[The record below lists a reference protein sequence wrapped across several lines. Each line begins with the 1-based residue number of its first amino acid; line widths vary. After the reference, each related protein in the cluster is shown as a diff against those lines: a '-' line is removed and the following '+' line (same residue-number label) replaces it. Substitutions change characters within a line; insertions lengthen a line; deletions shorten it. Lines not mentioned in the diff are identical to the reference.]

1 MAEPAAAADRAA
13 GKHGAVRV
21 RRAMIIMA
29 SASGTLVSAIAR
41 LVAASGD
48 MARDVIDAFNQKGL
62 AALGPRWAGGRPRL
76 ISDGDIEM
84 IVAAGQDPAGE
95 AGACRSRTGAC
106 AGLAGYL
113 APGPAGADRP
123 GAVAADL
130 ACPRNQ
136 LPADPGLEEPADP
149 DQEAKLDRI
158 EYVASHYP
166 DRCFGS
172 GRFGPLPIRPCHGP
186 AWVRPKNPWCAPV
199 RASSARFHRAARDHG
214 GMTAAMDIVD
224 PFRARPGTG
233 VPSGGRPS

>member
-48 MARDVIDAFNQKGL
+48 TARDVIDAFNQKGL

-113 APGPAGADRP
+113 AAGTGRCGSAGSGCGRSCVPAESASSGPGPGGAR
-123 GAVAADL
+123 
-130 ACPRNQ
+130 
-136 LPADPGLEEPADP
+136 
-149 DQEAKLDRI
+149 
-158 EYVASHYP
+158 
-166 DRCFGS
+166 
-172 GRFGPLPIRPCHGP
+172 
-186 AWVRPKNPWCAPV
+186 
-199 RASSARFHRAARDHG
+199 
-214 GMTAAMDIVD
+214 
-224 PFRARPGTG
+224 
-233 VPSGGRPS
+233 